1 MHIYKCKIYSLGSLR
16 EINIETGIFFIIV
29 VYAVTESLA
38 LEIKMLVHTPLHRN
52 PRLGTL
58 RLQSYKLRRQ
68 KMPGH
73 VNGSLCSH
81 N

>member
-1 MHIYKCKIYSLGSLR
+1 MAGFTNAYLHMQNVDV
-16 EINIETGIFFIIV
+16 NIETGIFFIIV

-38 LEIKMLVHTPLHRN
+38 LEIKMLVHPPLHSN
-52 PRLGTL
+52 PWLGTR

-68 KMPGH
+68 QMPGH